1 MEEEREGRVFPV
13 IKLALGVILLIFS
26 FALSLGDTVKIVLR
40 ISAALICGYEIIFNA
55 GKNLLKMEFFDENAL
70 MLIASVTAFIIGESF
85 EGVLIIILYSL
96 GEMLEDIA
104 TDNSREKIAGL
115 AELKSLKVTLW
126 ENGKARETEPENV
139 PIGSLILV
147 RKGDRVPIDGVLA
160 SGDAEFDLKAVTGES
175 KLYSLSAGEKIY
187 GGAINTG
194 DAVIVKTEKLYKDS
208 TVEKIIEMVEK
219 STERKAKSQ
228 KFITTFAKIYT
239 PCVVLAALSV
249 AVIPPLFDNLDFVK
263 WIYKALSFL
272 IISCPCALVIS
283 VPLGFFI
290 GIGSLAKRGILIK
303 GSNYIDALSKTK
315 IAVFDKTGTL
325 TTGEFSVDIITVY
338 NGCPADELVKI
349 AASIE
354 QGSSHPIAKALKNYA
369 NGEVYSVDNI
379 KEYAGKGVVGEIG
392 GAVYAV
398 GGKGILKKEN
408 ISLINDDSNHNV
420 IYIEKDGILI
430 GEIQLVDSVKK
441 SGNGLVEK
449 LRSVGVTE
457 TVILSGDK
465 KEIAEKVAK
474 DLKIE
479 KVYSE
484 LLPEQ
489 KTAKLAEI
497 LSRKGKGT
505 VLYCGDGVNDSP
517 SIAAADVGIAMGA
530 LGSEAAI
537 ECADVII
544 ADDNLMKIPY
554 AIKRSKLIKRKVIT
568 NIICSVAIKVA
579 IMALSIFTPL
589 PIWLAM
595 FGDVGVMLLAL
606 VNSLSISL
614 YK

>member
-1 MEEEREGRVFPV
+1 MEEEREGRVFPA

-325 TTGEFSVDIITVY
+325 TTGEFAVDIITVY

-392 GAVYAV
+392 GVVYAV

-420 IYIEKDGILI
+420 IYVEKDGILI
-430 GEIQLVDSVKK
+430 GEIQLVDSMKK

-568 NIICSVAIKVA
+568 NIICSVVIKVA

>member
-194 DAVIVKTEKLYKDS
+194 DAVIIKTEKLYKDS

-392 GAVYAV
+392 GVVYAV

-420 IYIEKDGILI
+420 IYVEKDGILI
-430 GEIQLVDSVKK
+430 GEIQLVDSMKK

-568 NIICSVAIKVA
+568 NIICSVVIKVA

>member
-1 MEEEREGRVFPV
+1 MEEEREGRVFPAV
-13 IKLALGVILLIFS
+13 KLALGVALLI
-26 FALSLGDTVKIVLR
+26 LSLALPIGETAKLILR
-40 ISAALICGYEIIFNA
+40 IAAALICGYEIILSA
-55 GKNLLKMEFFDENAL
+55 GKNLLKGEFFDENAL

-85 EGVLIIILYSL
+85 EGVLIIILYGL

-115 AELKSLKVTLW
+115 AELKSIKVTLW
-126 ENGKARETEPENV
+126 ENGKTRETAPENV

-160 SGDAEFDLKAVTGES
+160 SGSAEFDLKAVTGET
-175 KLYSLSAGEKIY
+175 KLYSLSVSEKIY

-194 DAVIVKTEKLYKDS
+194 DAVIIKTEKLYKDS

-228 KFITTFAKIYT
+228 KFITSFAKIYT
-239 PCVVLAALSV
+239 PCVVLAAVCV
-249 AVIPPLFDNLDFVK
+249 AVVPPLFDNMDFVK

-303 GSNYIDALSKTK
+303 GSNYIDALSKTQ

-325 TTGEFSVDIITVY
+325 TTGEFSVGNITVY
-338 NGCPADELVKI
+338 NGCSATELVKI
-349 AASIE
+349 AASVE
-354 QGSSHPIAKALKNYA
+354 QGSSHPIAKVLKNYA
-369 NGEVYSVDNI
+369 KGEFYKVNNI
-379 KEYAGKGVVGEIG
+379 KEFAGQGVVGEIAG
-392 GAVYAV
+392 VVYTV
-398 GGKGILKKEN
+398 GGKGILRKEN
-408 ISLINDDSNHNV
+408 MPLINEDSNHNV
-420 IYIEKDGILI
+420 VYVEKDGVLI
-430 GEIQLVDSVKK
+430 GEIQLVDSVKE

-449 LRSVGVTE
+449 LRSVGVNE

-465 KEIAEKVAK
+465 KAVAEKVAK
-474 DLKIE
+474 ELKIG

-489 KTAKLAEI
+489 KTEKLNEI
-497 LSRKGKGT
+497 LAKKGKGT

-517 SIAAADVGIAMGA
+517 SIAAADVGVAMGA

-544 ADDNLMKIPY
+544 ADDSLIKIPY
-554 AIKRSKLIKRKVIT
+554 AIKKSKLIKRKVIT
-568 NIICSVAIKVA
+568 NIICSVAVKVA
-579 IMALSIFTPL
+579 IMAFSIFTPL

-606 VNSLSISL
+606 LNSLSISL

>member
-1 MEEEREGRVFPV
+1 MEEEREGRVFPA
-13 IKLALGVILLIFS
+13 IKLVLGVILLIFS

-325 TTGEFSVDIITVY
+325 TTGEFAVDIITVY

-392 GAVYAV
+392 GVVYAV

-420 IYIEKDGILI
+420 IYVEKDGILI
-430 GEIQLVDSVKK
+430 GEIQLVDSMKK

-568 NIICSVAIKVA
+568 NIICSVVIKVA

>member
-126 ENGKARETEPENV
+126 ENGKAHETEPENV

-147 RKGDRVPIDGVLA
+147 KKGDRVPIDGVLA

-325 TTGEFSVDIITVY
+325 TTGEFAVDIITVY

-369 NGEVYSVDNI
+369 NGEVYGVDNI

-420 IYIEKDGILI
+420 IYVEKDGILI

>member
-147 RKGDRVPIDGVLA
+147 KKGDRVPIDGVLA

-194 DAVIVKTEKLYKDS
+194 DAVIIKTEKLYKDS

-392 GAVYAV
+392 GVVYAV

-420 IYIEKDGILI
+420 IYVEKDGILI

-449 LRSVGVTE
+449 LRSVGITE

-568 NIICSVAIKVA
+568 NIICSVVIKVA

>member
-1 MEEEREGRVFPV
+1 MEEEREGRVFPA

-147 RKGDRVPIDGVLA
+147 KKGDRVPIDGVLA

-369 NGEVYSVDNI
+369 NGEVYGVDNI

-420 IYIEKDGILI
+420 IYVEKDGILI

-449 LRSVGVTE
+449 LRSVGITE

>member
-147 RKGDRVPIDGVLA
+147 KKGDRVPIDGVLA

-194 DAVIVKTEKLYKDS
+194 DAVIIKTEKLYKDS

-325 TTGEFSVDIITVY
+325 TTGEFAVDIITVY

-369 NGEVYSVDNI
+369 NGEVYGVDNI

-420 IYIEKDGILI
+420 IYVEKDGILI

-449 LRSVGVTE
+449 LRSVGITE

-568 NIICSVAIKVA
+568 NIICSVVIKVA

>member
-1 MEEEREGRVFPV
+1 MEEEREGRIFPIV
-13 IKLALGVILLIFS
+13 KLVLGVILLLLS
-26 FALSLGDTVKIVLR
+26 FILSIGESVQIVLR
-40 ISAALICGYEIIFNA
+40 VAAALICGYELVFNA
-55 GKNLLKMEFFDENAL
+55 GKNLLNREFFDENAL
-70 MLIASVTAFIIGESF
+70 MIIASVTAFIIGESF
-85 EGVLIIILYSL
+85 EGVFIIMLYGL

-126 ENGKARETEPENV
+126 ENGRTREIAPENV

-160 SGDAEFDLKAVTGES
+160 SGEADFDLKAVTGES
-175 KLYSLSAGEKIY
+175 KLYSLSVGEKIY

-194 DAVIVKTEKLYKDS
+194 DAVIIKTEKLYKDS

-228 KFITTFAKIYT
+228 KFITSFAKIYT
-239 PCVVLAALSV
+239 PCVVLAAVLV
-249 AVIPPLFDNLDFVK
+249 AIVPPLFDNMDFVK

-283 VPLGFFI
+283 MPMGFFI

-303 GSNYIDALSKTK
+303 GSNYIDALSKSK

-325 TTGEFSVDIITVY
+325 TTGEFSVGDITVY
-338 NGCPADELVKI
+338 NGCTADEIVKV
-349 AASIE
+349 AASVE
-354 QGSSHPIAKALKNYA
+354 QGSSHPIAKALKSYA
-369 NGEVYSVDNI
+369 KNEFYEVSNI
-379 KEYAGKGVVGEIG
+379 KEFAGQGVSGEIEGVV
-392 GAVYAV
+392 YTV

-408 ISLINDDSNHNV
+408 MALIHDDGDHNV
-420 IYIEKDGILI
+420 IYVEKDGIFI
-430 GEIQLVDSVKK
+430 GEIQLVDSVKN

-449 LRSVGVTE
+449 LRNVGVTE

-465 KEIAEKVAK
+465 RAVAEKVAK
-474 DLKIE
+474 ELKIE
-479 KVYSE
+479 KVYAE

-489 KTAKLAEI
+489 KTEKLYEI
-497 LSRKGKGT
+497 LSHKGKGT
-505 VLYCGDGVNDSP
+505 VLYCGDGINDSP
-517 SIAAADVGIAMGA
+517 SIAAADVGVAMGA
-530 LGSEAAI
+530 LGSEAAV
-537 ECADVII
+537 ECADVVIT
-544 ADDNLMKIPY
+544 DDNLLKIPY
-554 AIKRSKLIKRKVIT
+554 AIKKSKLIKRKVVT
-568 NIICSVAIKVA
+568 NIVCSVAIKVA

-606 VNSLSISL
+606 LNSLSISL

>member
-228 KFITTFAKIYT
+228 KFITTFAKLYT
-239 PCVVLAALSV
+239 PCVVVAALSV

-325 TTGEFSVDIITVY
+325 TTGEFAVDIITVY

-369 NGEVYSVDNI
+369 NGEVYGVDNT

-420 IYIEKDGILI
+420 IYVEKDGILI

>member
-1 MEEEREGRVFPV
+1 MEEEREGRVFPA

-126 ENGKARETEPENV
+126 ENGKTRETEPENV

-325 TTGEFSVDIITVY
+325 TTGEFAVDIITVY

-369 NGEVYSVDNI
+369 NGEVYGVDNI

-420 IYIEKDGILI
+420 IYVEKDGILI

-449 LRSVGVTE
+449 LRSVGITE